1 MELVVGTEV
10 ETAGVVVVF
19 EGVQGRPEE
28 GLNPY
33 ALVHP
38 VGRVIFPPVT
48 VTERV
53 RQLPAVEHTFI
64 NPVPGVIP
72 IKLRILL
79 FKEDWKILL

>member
-1 MELVVGTEV
+1 MGAGV
-10 ETAGVVVVF
+10 ETTGVEVLF
-19 EGVQGRPEE
+19 EGVQGTPEE

-38 VGRVIFPPVT
+38 VGRVTFPPVT

-72 IKLRILL
+72 INVRILL